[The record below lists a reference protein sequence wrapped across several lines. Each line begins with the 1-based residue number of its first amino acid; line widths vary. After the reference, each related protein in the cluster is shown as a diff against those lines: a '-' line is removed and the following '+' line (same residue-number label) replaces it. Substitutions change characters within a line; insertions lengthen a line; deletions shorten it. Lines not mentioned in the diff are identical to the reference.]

1 MTQAITLTSAAE
13 SDVPLLLTL
22 VQAAFEEYRP
32 LLDPP
37 SGAHRETLDTIAKKL
52 AEGGAFIAWKGETAL
67 GCVLIEP
74 EEDALYLGRLAVLP
88 QYRGLGVA
96 RLLIDAVENQARSA
110 GLNKVTLSVRVQ
122 LLRNRAFFERLGYQF
137 AAYHHHDG
145 HSEPTFLTLEKS
157 LSTTQKILS

>member
-1 MTQAITLTSAAE
+1 MSDSITLTSAVE
-13 SDVPLLLTL
+13 SDVPLLLAL
-22 VQAAFEEYRP
+22 VHAAFEEYRP

-37 SGAHRETLDTIAKKL
+37 SGAHRETLDTIAKKR

-88 QYRGLGVA
+88 EYRGLGVA
-96 RLLIDAVENQARSA
+96 RLLIEAVENQARSA

-122 LLRNRAFFERLGYQF
+122 LPRNRAFFERLGYQF
-137 AAYHHHDG
+137 AAYNYHDG
-145 HSEPTFLTLEKS
+145 HAEPTFLTLEKHIDS
-157 LSTTQKILS
+157 V